1 MIQSS
6 EEFLNNIYT
15 KKNEEIK
22 RAKELRNEL
31 LALLYRALIDNYSLF
46 IFKIKVKQICTNVE
60 MFNLVV
66 TIFIRVKKRIK
77 EKRLYPIEIA
87 AFLVLNTNLFAFN
100 ELNKKINALARKNEE
115 KRKNEFLTSFFSRTY
130 EYKNTEKEKKKDPFY
145 FKGEKV
151 RVKKRDNLIFF
162 LCSFHEDSASDHE
175 DYQGKIYID
184 SDYKKKIKIKELL
197 SQIELYIYYNNTP
210 SIQSVVFD
218 KPYLITRPNCRH
230 FIKAID
236 TNRVL
241 THNVGNILL
250 EEKMYFKEGKIE
262 EKNNRD
268 ELAKYIDRESYHKKM
283 CEVSNNELTRK
294 ALKKDRYLIYKF
306 KNM

>member
-1 MIQSS
+1 MQSS
-6 EEFLNNIYT
+6 EEFLNNVYLE
-15 KKNEEIK
+15 KEKELE
-22 RAKELRNEL
+22 RAKKFRNEL
-31 LALLYRALIDNYSLF
+31 LALLYFALINNLSLF
-46 IFKIKVKQICTNVE
+46 NFKIRAKKICSNNE
-60 MFNLVV
+60 LLFLCEK
-66 TIFIRVKKRIK
+66 IYIKSRKRLK
-77 EKRLYPIEIA
+77 EKKLYPIEIA
-87 AFLVLNTNLFAFN
+87 SFIVLNTNLFAYN
-100 ELNKKINALARKNEE
+100 ELNKKINELARKNEE
-115 KRKNEFLTSFFSRTY
+115 KRKNEFLLSYIKGGY
-130 EYKNTEKEKKKDPFY
+130 EIKEKEVKNNDPFSLSL
-145 FKGEKV
+145 KKEKN
-151 RVKKRDNLIFF
+151 KPNNYIFF
-162 LCSFHEDSASDHE
+162 LCSFHEDSAIDHE

-184 SDYKKKIKIKELL
+184 SDYKKKVKVKELL
-197 SQIELYIYYNNTP
+197 SQVEMYIYYNNTV

-241 THNVGNILL
+241 TQNVGNILL

-262 EKNNRD
+262 EKKRRD

-283 CEVSNNELTRK
+283 LEISDNELTRK